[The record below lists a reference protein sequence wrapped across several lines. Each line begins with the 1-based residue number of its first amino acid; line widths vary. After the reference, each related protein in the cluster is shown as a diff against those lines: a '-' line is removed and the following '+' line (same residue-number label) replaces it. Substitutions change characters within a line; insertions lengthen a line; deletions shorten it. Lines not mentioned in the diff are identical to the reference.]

1 MDYAKAIIEKLV
13 ELRPDLHH
21 YTGIFGNHEL
31 VADNK
36 AAVAEK
42 FKSYLVFQ
50 MCIVA
55 LLILL
60 SVFFIV
66 PYQHITSHKEANEL
80 KGELIP
86 PSPRIS
92 STSDEAINQNSTSG
106 IVEGSVH
113 EKPLLPLEEKI
124 NPNDY
129 SMTHISKAWKSWR
142 VWRLFLMIL
151 FSSFGVTMIMTT
163 YRTIA
168 IAKNINTRIVQIIGT
183 SGFIIMCVCTPLWGS
198 SRIKLIFDFFYLF

>member
-1 MDYAKAIIEKLV
+1 MATGKNACHYFMKNRGMVTAILASFMSLGGSMFTLAGEMIIN
-13 ELRPDLHH
+13 PDGVSADENKFYP
-21 YTGIFGNHEL
+21 YT
-31 VADNK
+31 
-36 AAVAEK
+36 VAEK

-142 VWRLFLMIL
+142 VWRL
-151 FSSFGVTMIMTT
+151 S
-163 YRTIA
+163 
-168 IAKNINTRIVQIIGT
+168 
-183 SGFIIMCVCTPLWGS
+183 
-198 SRIKLIFDFFYLF
+198 

>member
-1 MDYAKAIIEKLV
+1 MFTLAGEMIIN
-13 ELRPDLHH
+13 PDGVSADENKFYP
-21 YTGIFGNHEL
+21 YT
-31 VADNK
+31 
-36 AAVAEK
+36 VAEK

-92 STSDEAINQNSTSG
+92 STSEYYIIN
-106 IVEGSVH
+106 
-113 EKPLLPLEEKI
+113 
-124 NPNDY
+124 
-129 SMTHISKAWKSWR
+129 
-142 VWRLFLMIL
+142 
-151 FSSFGVTMIMTT
+151 
-163 YRTIA
+163 
-168 IAKNINTRIVQIIGT
+168 KNV
-183 SGFIIMCVCTPLWGS
+183 
-198 SRIKLIFDFFYLF
+198 